1 MVTPLDHLVVALV
14 TILLPVHDLLFWYP
28 HLVRAVAERVRNAR
42 HRAYA
47 QSLVTEWGLL
57 AASLAAW
64 KWQGR
69 PWSEL
74 GLRVPSGWGFWVA
87 LAVAAGFA
95 VFAGRQRVR
104 LTRETDEEERA
115 VVLAHLEPLRP
126 LLPHTRREFLHFGAL
141 SLTAG
146 ICEEILFR
154 GYLIW
159 YLRALVAPVPAVL
172 LGALLFGMAHA
183 YQGTRGV
190 GQTALV
196 GLAMA
201 ILYLISGSLWVPMAL
216 HAFIDLNSGMLAYAF
231 LRPAGPS
238 AGR

>member
-1 MVTPLDHLVVALV
+1 MTPGV
-14 TILLPVHDLLFWYP
+14 F
-28 HLVRAVAERVRNAR
+28 
-42 HRAYA
+42 
-47 QSLVTEWGLL
+47 L
-57 AASLAAW
+57 A
-64 KWQGR
+64 
-69 PWSEL
+69 
-74 GLRVPSGWGFWVA
+74 
-87 LAVAAGFA
+87 
-95 VFAGRQRVR
+95 
-104 LTRETDEEERA
+104 
-115 VVLAHLEPLRP
+115 
-126 LLPHTRREFLHFGAL
+126 
-141 SLTAG
+141 LTAG
-146 ICEEILFR
+146 ARLVIEAWR
-154 GYLIW
+154 GDSVVW
-159 YLRALVAPVPAVL
+159 FESLRAAQIVSLAVL